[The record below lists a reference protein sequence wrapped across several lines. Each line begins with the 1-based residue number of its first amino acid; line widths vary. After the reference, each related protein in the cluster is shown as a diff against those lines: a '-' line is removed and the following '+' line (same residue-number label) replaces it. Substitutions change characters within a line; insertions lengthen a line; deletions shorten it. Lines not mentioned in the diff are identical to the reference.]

1 MHVCVTQFDS
11 RECVTIKSPTFPGFV
26 SQCLLLCPFIC
37 HVQSNKE
44 LQSVGGEVEEEDL
57 VSEGEEEGEEP
68 FDSEEEED
76 SDLEADPH
84 RQK

>member
-1 MHVCVTQFDS
+1 M
-11 RECVTIKSPTFPGFV
+11 
-26 SQCLLLCPFIC
+26 
-37 HVQSNKE
+37 
-44 LQSVGGEVEEEDL
+44 GGEVEEEDL